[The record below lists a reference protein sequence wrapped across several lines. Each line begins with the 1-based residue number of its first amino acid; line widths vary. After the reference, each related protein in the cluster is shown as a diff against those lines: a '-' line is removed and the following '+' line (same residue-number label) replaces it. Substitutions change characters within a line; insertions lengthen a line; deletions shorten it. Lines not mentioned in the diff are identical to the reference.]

1 MHRFVLYNDE
11 ILDASVTCVSPGHV
25 GFMTGW
31 GVFST
36 IRVSHGVLFEFERH
50 FRRMTRDAAAVRA
63 PFPSQSK
70 WLEESLH
77 RLIEAN
83 KAFDATLRV
92 NVIRNKGGLFQGPG
106 IDRDFDMVAFTTNL
120 NAWGSSVRLGIVS
133 DARHAASKFAGTK
146 VTSWIFNLNLYEE
159 AHERGFD
166 EVVLLNERG
175 RVSECTSANIFAV
188 FGNEVCTPPL
198 NSGCLPGI
206 TRELLLNQKFVSE
219 LSIAERTLSLSDLY
233 RADEVFITSTTRN
246 VLPVTE
252 IESVRLNRIGDTS
265 IRLSTALRDY
275 IEDYCCSRTV
285 AR

>member
-11 ILDASVTCVSPGHV
+11 ILDANVTCVAPGHV

-36 IRVSHGVLFEFERH
+36 IRVSQGVLFEFERH
-50 FRRMTRDAAAVRA
+50 FARMNRDAAVVRV
-63 PFPSQSK
+63 PFPDESR
-70 WLEESLH
+70 WLEERLH
-77 RLIEAN
+77 RLVEAN
-83 KAFDATLRV
+83 KAFEATLRV

-106 IDRDFDMVAFTTNL
+106 IDRDFDVVAFTTNL
-120 NAWGSSVRLGIVS
+120 NAWGASVRLGIAS
-133 DARHAASKFAGTK
+133 EARHAASKFAGTK

-175 RVSECTSANIFAV
+175 QVSECTSANIFAV
-188 FGNEVCTPPL
+188 VGNEVRTPPL
-198 NSGCLPGI
+198 SSGCLPGI
-206 TRELLLNQKFVSE
+206 TRELLLSE
-219 LSIAERTLSLSDLY
+219 KLVQGIPIVERALSLSDLY

-246 VLPVTE
+246 LLPVTE
-252 IESVRLNRIGDTS
+252 IEHVRLNRRGDTS
-265 IRLSTALRDY
+265 MRLLNALRDH
-275 IEDYCCSRTV
+275 IEEYCGSRTV